1 MTDIYLN
8 WNSESFTADMSMQLG
23 DIITGREIETAVIM
37 SIFTWRRANADDELP
52 EGETSR
58 QGWWADTYTDVPN
71 DKIGSRIWLARRRK
85 MNQTTRVFIYD
96 CIKECLQWLI
106 EDQIAVK
113 IDIET
118 ERQGLSTLATKI
130 IIHET
135 SGAVTA
141 LQYSLIWEAMNDG
154 K

>member
-23 DIITGREIETAVIM
+23 DIVTGREIETAVIM

-52 EGETSR
+52 EGEISR
-58 QGWWADTYTDVPN
+58 QGWWADTYANVPN

-85 MNQTTRVFIYD
+85 MTQSTETFIYD
-96 CIKECLQWLI
+96 CIDECLKWMI

-113 IDIET
+113 IEIET
-118 ERQGLSTLATKI
+118 ERQGLSTLALKI
-130 IIHET
+130 IIHES

-141 LQYSLIWEAMNDG
+141 LQYSLIWEAMTDAR
-154 K
+154 